1 MPLPLG
7 HAAVGIT
14 VGELVPGKV
23 KPAIDWKYYIFVAL
37 LANLPDIDIII
48 GLLFHGNGSLF
59 HRGVTHSLLFALFT
73 AVLAAQSWR
82 LWAKLP
88 KIGFWTCF
96 PVIFSHIFADLLFTG
111 SPVSLFWPFEIYHS
125 TGYRGWLDVLNIVI
139 FEGYRDA
146 AIIAGSAIILFLIRL
161 GRPHG
166 MGNLLK
172 SRAQGALR
180 KARNEPTRQ

>member
-14 VGELVPGKV
+14 VSELVPGSG

-73 AVLAAQSWR
+73 AGLATQSWR
-82 LWAKLP
+82 VWPKLP

-96 PVIFSHIFADLLFTG
+96 TVIFSHVFADLLFTS
-111 SPVSLFWPFEIYHS
+111 SPVSLFWPLEIYHS
-125 TGYRGWLDVLNIVI
+125 AGYRGWIDVLNIVI
-139 FEGYRDA
+139 FKGYRDA
-146 AIIAGSAIILFLIRL
+146 VIIAGSAIIFFLLRL
-161 GRPHG
+161 VRPHG
-166 MGNLLK
+166 MGN
-172 SRAQGALR
+172 RLR
-180 KARNEPTRQ
+180 PSAIEKASLNEPTRQ

>member
-14 VGELVPGKV
+14 VGELVPGKG

-37 LANLPDIDIII
+37 LANLPDIDILI
-48 GLLFHGNGSLF
+48 GLLFSGNGSLI

-73 AVLAAQSWR
+73 AVLAAQGRR
-82 LWAKLP
+82 LWPKLP

-96 PVIFSHIFADLLFTG
+96 AFIFSHIFADLLFTS

-125 TGYRGWLDVLNIVI
+125 TGYSGWLDVLNIVI
-139 FEGYRDA
+139 FKGYRDA
-146 AIIAGSAIILFLIRL
+146 AIIAGSAIIFFLIRL
-161 GRPHG
+161 ARTSQTQKRPDLSG
-166 MGNLLK
+166 KLQITK
-172 SRAQGALR
+172 Y
-180 KARNEPTRQ
+180 K